1 MKGNSVLY
9 DFLVDNLK
17 TFFFPEDWLELDL
30 NFSKTELMAL
40 MVVDR
45 YGEVSMSQICDAL
58 NIPMSTSTGIVDRM
72 VKKGFLHRERSDI
85 DRRVVVVAMT
95 ERGREVFRY
104 FRDML
109 TGYLEQIES
118 ALTDEEKQLLYRIF
132 TKIIAVINS
141 EKEPEHGGEEAAP
154 VNKIDIE

>member
-1 MKGNSVLY
+1 MKANSVLY

-118 ALTDEEKQLLYRIF
+118 ALTEEEKQLLYRIF

>member
-1 MKGNSVLY
+1 MKANSVLY

-109 TGYLEQIES
+109 TGYLVQIES
-118 ALTDEEKQLLYRIF
+118 VLTDEEKQLLYRIF

>member
-72 VKKGFLHRERSDI
+72 VKKGFLHRERSDT
-85 DRRVVVVAMT
+85 DRRVVVVGMT

-104 FRDML
+104 FKDML
-109 TGYLEQIES
+109 TGYLVQIES
-118 ALTDEEKQLLYRIF
+118 VLTDEEKQLLYRIF

>member
-1 MKGNSVLY
+1 MESNSVLY

-118 ALTDEEKQLLYRIF
+118 ALTEEEKQLLYRIF